1 MNAVNVNPDMTTFVC
16 GGCGFAQRKTPAGG
30 ELSGVCRLCVSVAGV
45 VLLGERGNLYF
56 CNKVITNA
64 LPRGVVTTVT
74 CLCRHLLKPETV
86 DRSLYL
92 SFFKTIGFILGFID
106 MSRLRAI
113 FRTITDIIVCH

>member
-64 LPRGVVTTVT
+64 LPRGVVTTDV
-74 CLCRHLLKPETV
+74 PV
-86 DRSLYL
+86 S
-92 SFFKTIGFILGFID
+92 SFVKTRD
-106 MSRLRAI
+106 SRQISI
-113 FRTITDIIVCH
+113 FEFL